1 MDFHALS
8 FFKEA
13 RELPSGVVGASLSSE
28 SDSFEHMDTDVT
40 VVRDSESAPD
50 DSQAKGASKA
60 AGEDSPGGS
69 QAAGAGDNDNDNE
82 LIASRYHIPLKG
94 ILLNFKRSLEFLSR
108 GRTTS
113 RLGRKS

>member
-1 MDFHALS
+1 M
-8 FFKEA
+8 
-13 RELPSGVVGASLSSE
+13 SSE
-28 SDSFEHMDTDVT
+28 SDSFEHMDADLAVVT
-40 VVRDSESAPD
+40 DSESASD

-60 AGEDSPGGS
+60 AGEDSLGGS
-69 QAAGAGDNDNDNE
+69 QAADADDNDNDNE

-113 RLGRKS
+113 RLGRKY

>member
-1 MDFHALS
+1 M
-8 FFKEA
+8 E
-13 RELPSGVVGASLSSE
+13 SE
-28 SDSFEHMDTDVT
+28 SDSFEAMDCDAT
-40 VVRDSESAPD
+40 VMRDSESASD

-60 AGEDSPGGS
+60 AGEYSPGGS
-69 QAAGAGDNDNDNE
+69 QASGAGDNDNDNE

>member
-13 RELPSGVVGASLSSE
+13 SELPSGVVGVSLSSE
-28 SDSFEHMDTDVT
+28 SDAFEHMDTDVT

-69 QAAGAGDNDNDNE
+69 QAAGAGYNDNDNE
-82 LIASRYHIPLKG
+82 LIASPYHIPLKG
-94 ILLNFKRSLEFLSR
+94 ILLNFKRSLESR
-108 GRTTS
+108 
-113 RLGRKS
+113 